1 MQKNMGDDNYYLCL
15 RHGAIEGLKE
25 LSKNFQVVI
34 FTMLNE
40 RYTNYIIDILDK
52 EHVTFDAVYQR
63 LKAYKKSDEYVN
75 YNQIY
80 LDFEIHNPDC
90 PSPPEID
97 GLFDFAET
105 LT

>member
-1 MQKNMGDDNYYLCL
+1 
-15 RHGAIEGLKE
+15 
-25 LSKNFQVVI
+25 
-34 FTMLNE
+34 
-40 RYTNYIIDILDK
+40 
-52 EHVTFDAVYQR
+52 

-97 GLFDFAET
+97 GLFDFAESLTQHTSVTNSVMLVCPLCLDNDDIKERDGDQLLFQEKT
-105 LT
+105 LGKRPLVMKGLPVDSVSRD

>member
-1 MQKNMGDDNYYLCL
+1 
-15 RHGAIEGLKE
+15 
-25 LSKNFQVVI
+25 
-34 FTMLNE
+34 MLNE

-52 EHVTFDAVYQR
+52 EHVKFDAVYQR

-80 LDFEIHNPDC
+80 LDFEIHNPEC

-97 GLFDFAET
+97 GHFDLSET
-105 LT
+105 LIQHTSVQNSVMLVCPLCLDNDDIKDKDGDQLLF